1 MENQKRKKII
11 YIITKS
17 NWGGAQKYV
26 FMLAKQAQKRD
37 LEVLVVLGGD
47 GPLKNKL
54 ETEKIKVISLKSM
67 GRDINIFEDLK
78 SFLALIK
85 IFLKEKPDVVHL
97 NSSKIGGLGS
107 LAARICFVPEI
118 IFTIHGWAFNEDR
131 SSLSKLIIKILYF
144 ITILFSTKAISVSN
158 QIKEQAKTI
167 PLYKIIFLKI
177 FIVKNSVEK
186 IDFIEKNIAREYLF
200 KKIALTNFQ
209 IDNPNEKIVGTICE
223 LHPIKGLSGLITA
236 FKKNNDAKLIIVGG
250 GELEKNLKK
259 QISDLGLQNK
269 VFLTGFI
276 EDGAKYLKAFDI
288 FILNS
293 FSEAMA
299 LVILEAGQAKLP
311 VIATKVG
318 GIPEIIEDN
327 KTGLL
332 IEPGNEND
340 VEDAINNLLKNN
352 SFAQE
357 LALNLKNK
365 IETEFDIEDF
375 YTKTFNLYN

>member
-1 MENQKRKKII
+1 MENQKRQKII

-26 FMLAKQAQKRD
+26 YMLAKQAQKRG
-37 LEVLVVLGGD
+37 LEILVVLGGN
-47 GPLKNKL
+47 GSLKNKL

-67 GRDINIFEDLK
+67 GRDINIFDDFK

-107 LAARICFVPEI
+107 LAARICFVPKI
-118 IFTIHGWAFNEDR
+118 IFTIHGWAFNENR

-144 ITILFSTKAISVSN
+144 ITILFSTKSIAVSN

-167 PLYKIIFLKI
+167 PLSKIIFRKI
-177 FIVKNSVEK
+177 FVIKNSVEK
-186 IDFIEKNIAREYLF
+186 IDFIEKDKARDF
-200 KKIALTNFQ
+200 IFQKIGLNNP
-209 IDNPNEKIVGTICE
+209 DNKKIVGTICE
-223 LHPIKGLSGLITA
+223 LHPIKGLEGLIKA
-236 FKKNNDAKLIIVGG
+236 FKKNDEAKLIIVGS
-250 GELEKNLKK
+250 GELENDLKK
-259 QISDLGLQNK
+259 QISDFGLQNK
-269 VFLTGFI
+269 VFLAGFI

-299 LVILEAGQAKLP
+299 LVILEAGQAELP

-318 GIPEIIEDN
+318 GIPEIIEN
-327 KTGLL
+327 KKTGLL
-332 IEPGNEND
+332 VESGNE
-340 VEDAINNLLKNN
+340 VAVSEAINFIIENK
-352 SFAQE
+352 SFSEKMAFD
-357 LALNLKNK
+357 LKNK
-365 IETEFDIEDF
+365 IDSDFNIDNFYLETFKIYE
-375 YTKTFNLYN
+375 

>member
-1 MENQKRKKII
+1 MENQKTKKVI

-26 FMLAKQAQKRD
+26 AMLAKQAQKRG
-37 LEVLVVLGGD
+37 LEVLVVLGGN

-54 ETEKIKVISLKSM
+54 ETDKINVISLKSM
-67 GRDINIFEDLK
+67 GRDVNIFNDFK

-107 LAARICFVPEI
+107 LAARICFVPKT

-131 SSLSKLIIKILYF
+131 SPLSKLIIKILYF
-144 ITILFSTKAISVSN
+144 ITILFSDKAIAVSN

-167 PLYKIIFLKI
+167 PLYKIIFGKI
-177 FIVKNSVEK
+177 FVVKNSVEK
-186 IDFIEKNIAREYLF
+186 IDFIEKNMARDF
-200 KKIALTNFQ
+200 IFQKIGLNNS
-209 IDNPNEKIVGTICE
+209 DNKKIVGTICE
-223 LHPIKGLSGLITA
+223 LHPIKGLSGLINA
-236 FKKNNDAKLIIVGG
+236 FKKNDDAKLIIVGS
-250 GELEKNLKK
+250 GELENDLKK

-276 EDGAKYLKAFDI
+276 EEAPKYLKAFDV

-299 LVILEAGQAKLP
+299 LVILEAGQGEVP

-318 GIPEIIEDN
+318 GIPEIIEDR

-332 IEPGNEND
+332 IEPGNEAT
-340 VEDAINNLLKNN
+340 VAEAIKYMIENKT
-352 SFAQE
+352 FATE
-357 LALNLKNK
+357 VVSNLKHK
-365 IETEFDIEDF
+365 VETEFGVDIF
-375 YTKTFNLYN
+375 YEKTFKIYK